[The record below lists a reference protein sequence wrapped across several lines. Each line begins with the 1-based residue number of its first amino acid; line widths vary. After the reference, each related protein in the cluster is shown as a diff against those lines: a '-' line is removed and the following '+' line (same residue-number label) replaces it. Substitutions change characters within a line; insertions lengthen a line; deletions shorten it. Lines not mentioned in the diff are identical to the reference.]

1 MNLIWS
7 QVDLLAFQ
15 EITDAFGR
23 KDTDGMFCNKT
34 MKNGMVPFIF
44 KLLAG
49 RWFFLFLNIVSVY
62 FSMVGVLFLLHHLGG
77 CVIWGPDGIEELND
91 VCSSISILL
100 IALGVIMESRDVFL
114 RISRTAED
122 DWQVRLNHMAEDFGV
137 GLLLF
142 GLFIEGAVIVLEL
155 PDLMFSSKG
164 REFTSYLVALFL
176 IIVSVLI
183 SVSFIIAFLRTY
195 LINPDKVNTFAS
207 SDKPNK

>member
-1 MNLIWS
+1 
-7 QVDLLAFQ
+7 
-15 EITDAFGR
+15 
-23 KDTDGMFCNKT
+23 

-155 PDLMFSSKG
+155 PDLMFSSIG
-164 REFTSYLVALFL
+164 REFTVYLVALL
-176 IIVSVLI
+176 MIIVSVLI